1 MEINK
6 EYLQGYVSG
15 LVEMAAVHSDNL
27 GFSDMTAVWL
37 GKSNYIEAAAQEIGC
52 SPDMLEGHVIDE
64 PLVDHLCL
72 SFGDDMKGIQAAC
85 DLVKKLRTLFD
96 ADVEIIEF
104 TQHDELCELYSGY
117 SGGRGPYFI
126 VETMFLVR
134 FEKAALLFVRGS
146 DE

>member
-6 EYLQGYVSG
+6 GYLQGYVSG
-15 LVEMAAVHSDNL
+15 LVEMAAASSGNL

-37 GKSNYIEAAAQEIGC
+37 GRSNVIEAAAEEIGC
-52 SPDMLEGHVIDE
+52 DPAMLEGTVVDE

-72 SFGDDMKGIQAAC
+72 SFGDDVKGINAAY

-104 TQHDELCELYSGY
+104 TEHDALCEMYSGF
-117 SGGRGPYFI
+117 SGGRGPYYI

-134 FEKAALLFVRGS
+134 FEKAAVLFVRGS